1 MPRNPITGSLDVND
15 MTVYTG
21 FAEVPMSEVESYKL
35 FYSDDSSYKISE
47 SKRPVKEIVYGIVKK
62 KDGSF
67 FFLEGHDHYFF
78 DKESIGMTNDVAE
91 CKGEVVA
98 GEYVTDQAYK
108 LKIETAIQDT
118 DIISVVSR
126 K

>member
-35 FYSDDSSYKISE
+35 FYADDTAYKLDVA
-47 SKRPVKEIVYGIVKK
+47 KRPTKQIVYGVIKK
-62 KDGSF
+62 KDGSYF
-67 FFLEGHDHYFF
+67 YLEGHDNYFF
-78 DKESIGMTNDVAE
+78 DKDTIGMTNNILE
-91 CKGEVVA
+91 CKGEVTS
-98 GEYVTDQAYK
+98 GEYVDDTTYK
-108 LKIETAIQDT
+108 GKIALAFKDV
-118 DIISVVSR
+118 DI